1 MADLTGLDRASVWRL
16 EQIRSGPWR
25 STALTLPT
33 SSRPSHRPTGRL
45 ARADDPGLRALR
57 GRSRRRLGLGLM
69 AGPNVAVAHAAE
81 DVDGYVETFEEFC
94 AEVT

>member
-1 MADLTGLDRASVWRL
+1 
-16 EQIRSGPWR
+16 
-25 STALTLPT
+25 
-33 SSRPSHRPTGRL
+33 
-45 ARADDPGLRALR
+45 
-57 GRSRRRLGLGLM
+57 M